1 MLQVGE
7 WWETSDRFLKTVE
20 KLQQFMNR
28 LRDIPNQAVSY
39 YIYPYLWDMLGVLQT
54 CCAFVR
60 WLGRCWFVS
69 QFIMHI

>member
-1 MLQVGE
+1 MLQVAE

-60 WLGRCWFVS
+60 WLGRCQCV
-69 QFIMHI
+69 